1 MKEGSLREFNE
12 KLQIEK
18 RERNEEWLQGFEP
31 ERNDRIKQAQ

>member
-18 RERNEEWLQGFEP
+18 RERNEEWLQGFKP
-31 ERNDRIKQAQ
+31 ERNDQIKQAQ